1 MEGKDFWKGELES
14 PYCNIKFL
22 KSFLSLISM
31 PLNSATSRSNQLA
44 AKNNSVKV
52 ETFVDLFKT
61 FFLLKLL
68 QELLELLVRKM

>member
-22 KSFLSLISM
+22 KSFLSLILI
-31 PLNSATSRSNQLA
+31 PLNSATSRSNQFA

-52 ETFVDLFKT
+52 DTFVDLFST
-61 FFLLKLL
+61 LFWLKLPK
-68 QELLELLVRKM
+68 ELLELLVKKI